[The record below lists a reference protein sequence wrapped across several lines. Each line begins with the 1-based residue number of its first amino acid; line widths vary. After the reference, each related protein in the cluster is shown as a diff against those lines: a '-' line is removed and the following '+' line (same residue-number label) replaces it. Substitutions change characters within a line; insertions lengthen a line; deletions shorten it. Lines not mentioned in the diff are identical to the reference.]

1 MGQSRMQAAYDRAFR
16 SDSFELAS
24 LRDCRINS
32 FFCWSV
38 KAFTN
43 ASIASNRL
51 DLARSLPLAGG
62 CHLLADYNA
71 GCIEHN
77 LKRTRLIPVQGGE
90 KIFRLQMQ
98 VC

>member
-16 SDSFELAS
+16 FA
-24 LRDCRINS
+24 DCRLNR
-32 FFCWSV
+32 FFCWSL

-43 ASIASNRL
+43 ALIASNPL
-51 DLARSLPLAGG
+51 DLARSLLLAGG
-62 CHLLADYNA
+62 AYHLLADCSA

-77 LKRTRLIPVQGGE
+77 LKRARLIPAQDGE
-90 KIFRLQMQ
+90 RIFRLQVQ